1 VTAVPPRS
9 YLYVPGNAGD
19 KLAKA
24 SGRGAD
30 ALMLDLEDAVPL
42 AEKQAARDQAV
53 EFIGGQQPDDI
64 ELWVRVNP
72 GELGHDDIRALAGIP
87 ALSGLALAKA
97 DSAAVVADAAGLLD
111 SLGDDRLM
119 LMPMVESA
127 AALLDVNAIARAP
140 RVRQIQ
146 IGEVDLTSELGLA
159 PADDEVELVAIR
171 TSVVVA
177 SRAANIS
184 PPVGP
189 VSRITRDLAG
199 LEASTRRL
207 ARLGFV
213 GRMCIHVAQI
223 EVVHAVFTPSVE
235 DIAQAHEVV
244 QLLHVAEDRGT
255 GVVLDSAGRL
265 VDAAV
270 LGAARRTLELA
281 ARAGIA

>member
-9 YLYVPGNAGD
+9 YLYVPGNAAD

-24 SGRGAD
+24 AGRGAD

-42 AEKQAARDQAV
+42 AEKQVARARAA
-53 EFIGGQQPDDI
+53 EFIGGGQPDGV
-64 ELWVRVNP
+64 ELWVRVNT
-72 GELGHDDIRALAGIP
+72 GDLGHDDIRALAGLP

-97 DSAAVVADAAGLLD
+97 DSAAVVADAARLLD

-127 AALLDVNAIARAP
+127 AALLAVNGIARAP

-159 PADDEVELVAIR
+159 PADDEIELLAIR

-177 SRAANIS
+177 SRAAGID

-189 VSRITRDLAG
+189 VSRITRDPAA
-199 LEASTRRL
+199 LEASTQRL
-207 ARLGFV
+207 ARIGFI
-213 GRMCIHVAQI
+213 GRMCIHPAQI
-223 EVVHAVFTPSVE
+223 EVVHAVFTPSADDV
-235 DIAQAHEVV
+235 AQAHEV
-244 QLLHVAEDRGT
+244 LRLHRDAEARGT
-255 GVVLDSAGRL
+255 GVVLDPAGRL

-270 LGAARRTLELA
+270 LGPARRTLELA
-281 ARAGIA
+281 ARAGRS

>member
-1 VTAVPPRS
+1 VNAVPPRS
-9 YLYVPGNAGD
+9 YLYVPANAGD

-24 SGRGAD
+24 AGRGAD

-53 EFIGGQQPDDI
+53 QFIGDRQPGDL

-72 GELGHDDIRALAGIP
+72 GELGHDDIRALAGLP
-87 ALSGLALAKA
+87 ALTGLALAKA
-97 DSAAVVADAAGLLD
+97 DSAAVVADTGDLLD
-111 SLGDDRLM
+111 SLGDDRLV

-127 AALLDVNAIARAP
+127 AALLDVTGIARAP

-146 IGEVDLTSELGLA
+146 IGEVDLTSELGLT
-159 PADDEVELVAIR
+159 PADDEVELLAIR

-177 SRAANIS
+177 SRAGGID

-189 VSRITRDLAG
+189 VSRITRDPAALG
-199 LEASTRRL
+199 ASTRRL
-207 ARLGFV
+207 ARLGFM

-223 EVVHAVFTPSVE
+223 EVVHAVFTPSAE
-235 DIAQAHEVV
+235 DVAQAHEVAR
-244 QLLHVAEDRGT
+244 LLRDAEDRGT
-255 GVVLDSAGRL
+255 GVVLDGAGRL

-270 LGAARRTLELA
+270 LGAARRTLDLA

>member
-1 VTAVPPRS
+1 MTAVPPRS
-9 YLYVPGNAGD
+9 YLYVPGNAAD

-24 SGRGAD
+24 AGRGAD

-42 AEKQAARDQAV
+42 AEKQVARTRAA
-53 EFIGGQQPDDI
+53 EFIGGGQPDGV
-64 ELWVRVNP
+64 ELWVRVNT
-72 GELGHDDIRALAGIP
+72 GDLGHDDIRALAGLP

-97 DSAAVVADAAGLLD
+97 DSAAVVADAARLLD

-127 AALLDVNAIARAP
+127 AALLAVNGIARAP

-159 PADDEVELVAIR
+159 PADDEIELLAIR

-177 SRAANIS
+177 SRAAGID

-189 VSRITRDLAG
+189 VSRITRDPAA
-199 LEASTRRL
+199 LEASTQRL
-207 ARLGFV
+207 ARLGFI
-213 GRMCIHVAQI
+213 GRMCIHPAQI
-223 EVVHAVFTPSVE
+223 EVVHAVFTPSSE
-235 DIAQAHEVV
+235 DVAQALDV
-244 QLLHVAEDRGT
+244 LRLHRDAEARGT
-255 GVVLDSAGRL
+255 GVVLDEAGRL

-270 LGAARRTLELA
+270 LGTARRTLELA
-281 ARAGIA
+281 ARAGLT

>member
-53 EFIGGQQPDDI
+53 EFVGGAQPGGI

-72 GELGHDDIRALAGIP
+72 GDLGHDDIRALAGLP

-97 DSAAVVADAAGLLD
+97 DSAAVVAEAAGLLD

-127 AALLDVNAIARAP
+127 AALLDVNGIGRAP

-146 IGEVDLTSELGLA
+146 IGEVDLASELGLA

-177 SRAANIS
+177 SGAAGID

-189 VSRITRDLAG
+189 VSRITRDPAA

-223 EVVHAVFTPSVE
+223 EVVHAVFTPSGE
-235 DIAQAHEVV
+235 DVAQAHEVV
-244 QLLHVAEDRGT
+244 RLLHEAEARGT
-255 GVVLDSAGRL
+255 GVVLDDAGRL
-265 VDAAV
+265 IDAAV
-270 LGAARRTLELA
+270 LGAARRTLEMA
-281 ARAGIA
+281 ARTGIA